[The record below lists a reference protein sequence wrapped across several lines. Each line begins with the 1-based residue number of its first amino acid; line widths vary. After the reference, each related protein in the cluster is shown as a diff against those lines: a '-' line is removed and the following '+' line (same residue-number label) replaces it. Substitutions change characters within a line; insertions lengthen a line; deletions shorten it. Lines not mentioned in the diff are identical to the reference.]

1 MPGVHRL
8 SPAESTQSPAVA
20 EKPWRG
26 CGEECESGTIHSQLF
41 LPGEDTASYWVN
53 QTPRGALAWC
63 LFTGYPESSK
73 STKDPPMLEKRS
85 LNTPAPCHS
94 LSKATDLN
102 ESSCSQTR
110 GLFPQSCSSLRRRD
124 LAAGKNSLSHTSFN
138 LPFSSFRWGQVC
150 FSGGQKRNKYTWY
163 HREGLSERNLSG
175 SSQLSLDISTQSFGL
190 TPLWKCFILNSSW
203 VSFL

>member
-8 SPAESTQSPAVA
+8 SPAESTQSPAVV

-26 CGEECESGTIHSQLF
+26 CGEECESGTVHSQLF

-53 QTPRGALAWC
+53 QTPWGAPAWC

-110 GLFPQSCSSLRRRD
+110 GLFPQPCPSLRRRD

-138 LPFSSFRWGQVC
+138 IAFFFIPLGTSMFLGRAEEKQVHVVPPRRV
-150 FSGGQKRNKYTWY
+150 F
-163 HREGLSERNLSG
+163 
-175 SSQLSLDISTQSFGL
+175 
-190 TPLWKCFILNSSW
+190 
-203 VSFL
+203 